1 VAAHVLRLRAALLI
15 GALRG
20 ERRVRALVML
30 VIVALITAVV
40 CAAVL
45 SLDDAPVAVARTVI
59 VLGSAALLL
68 GFLVGPVLV
77 GATDQ
82 LDPRRF
88 AVFGVDERQMP
99 WILVLASFVSVPSAA
114 VIAVYVSVCIVAV
127 RLGTPWQIAVLM
139 SVLGVLSTLLAARIS
154 MALNALLLPERR
166 SRELT
171 AIFALAVIV
180 IAFPVAVF
188 LASLKWDGE
197 VPAAVAAL
205 TSTIGL
211 TPLAAPSWFLFAVAT
226 DGAGAWIGGVIAVAT
241 VVLFLALWTWLVRR
255 LLTTTER
262 PLASRER
269 SGLGWFGL
277 LPSNAFGAIAA
288 RSLVYWLR
296 DRRYIMN
303 LIVVPVAGALT
314 VLPLLVAGVPLEI
327 AALVPVPVM
336 ALFFGWLPHNDV
348 AYDSTALWTHVAS
361 GVRGVPDRLG
371 RLVPV
376 VLVSVPVLA
385 IAVDRRLAPVAAA
398 HGSRRKP
405 PAVGARVLQRGLRA
419 RAVRGVASGRQ
430 PVPAAAASDV
440 TWCLRSRS
448 GLPRCSPGQHPHR
461 MAAGSDHGGRL
472 RIRVRDV
479 LGGACDRARRR
490 GDRRRG
496 RRTHLRA
503 RRREADG
510 VRRDRLTTAPS
521 CRYAARLSA

>member
-1 VAAHVLRLRAALLI
+1 MAAHVLRLRAALLI
-15 GALRG
+15 GSLRG
-20 ERRVRALVML
+20 ERRVRTLIML
-30 VIVALITAVV
+30 AVIVVLTSVV

-68 GFLVGPVLV
+68 GFLVGPILV
-77 GATDQ
+77 GAVDQ

-99 WILVLASFVSVPSAA
+99 WILALASFISVPSLALLA
-114 VIAVYVSVCIVAV
+114 VNISVCVVAI
-127 RLGTPWQIAVLM
+127 RLGAPWLLAVSMSFVSLM
-139 SVLGVLSTLLAARIS
+139 STILAARVG
-154 MALNALLLPERR
+154 MAVNALVLPERR

-171 AIFALAVIV
+171 ALFALAVIV

-197 VPAAVAAL
+197 VPAAVG
-205 TSTIGL
+205 T
-211 TPLAAPSWFLFAVAT
+211 LAAAVGVTPFAASSRFLFSFAT
-226 DGAGAWIGGVIAVAT
+226 DDNTGAWISGVVAFATAAV
-241 VVLFLALWTWLVRR
+241 LWALWTWLVRR

-262 PLASRER
+262 PVTSRER

-277 LPSNAFGAIAA
+277 LPSNAFGAIAS

-303 LIVVPVAGALT
+303 LIVVPVAGVLT

-376 VLVSVPVLA
+376 VLVAVPVLA
-385 IAVDRRLAPVAAA
+385 ISVPLTLLWIDDWRLLLPLTGLGASLLLSALGFSSIVSVIAPYAV
-398 HGSRRKP
+398 SRPGDSPFQQPQRP
-405 PAVGARVLQRGLRA
+405 TSRGAYG
-419 RAVRGVASGRQ
+419 
-430 PVPAAAASDV
+430 PAAAFLGAIVVSIPTIWLLVLTMLEGSQFAPATFWAGIATGLVVLAVGV
-440 TWCLRSRS
+440 TV
-448 GLPRCSPGQHPHR
+448 
-461 MAAGSDHGGRL
+461 GGRIFE
-472 RIRVRDV
+472 R
-479 LGGACDRARRR
+479 GG
-490 GDRRRG
+490 
-496 RRTHLRA
+496 
-503 RRREADG
+503 E
-510 VRRDRLTTAPS
+510 RLMEFVETA
-521 CRYAARLSA
+521 

>member
-1 VAAHVLRLRAALLI
+1 MAAHVLRLRAALLI
-15 GALRG
+15 GSLRG
-20 ERRVRALVML
+20 ERRVRTLVML
-30 VIVALITAVV
+30 AVIVILTAVV

-68 GFLVGPVLV
+68 GFLVGPILV
-77 GATDQ
+77 GAVDQ

-99 WILVLASFVSVPSAA
+99 WILALASFISVPSLALLA
-114 VIAVYVSVCIVAV
+114 VNISVCIVAI
-127 RLGTPWQIAVLM
+127 RLGAPWLLAVLM
-139 SVLGVLSTLLAARIS
+139 SFISLVSTILAARVG
-154 MALNALLLPERR
+154 MAVNALVLPERR

-171 AIFALAVIV
+171 ALFALAVIV

-197 VPAAVAAL
+197 VPAAVG
-205 TSTIGL
+205 T
-211 TPLAAPSWFLFAVAT
+211 LAAAVGVTPFAASSRFLFSFAT
-226 DGAGAWIGGVIAVAT
+226 DDTTGAWVSGVVAFAT
-241 VVLFLALWTWLVRR
+241 ALILWALWTWLVRR

-262 PLASRER
+262 PVTSRER

-277 LPSNAFGAIAA
+277 LPSNAFGAIAS

-303 LIVVPVAGALT
+303 LIVVPVAGVLT

-361 GVRGVPDRLG
+361 GVRGIPDRLG

-376 VLVSVPVLA
+376 VLVAVPVLA
-385 IAVDRRLAPVAAA
+385 ISVPLTLLWIDDWRLLLPLTGLGASLLLSALGFSSIVSVIAPYAV
-398 HGSRRKP
+398 SRPGDSPFQQPQRP
-405 PAVGARVLQRGLRA
+405 TSRGAYG
-419 RAVRGVASGRQ
+419 
-430 PVPAAAASDV
+430 PAAAFLGAIVVSIPTIWLLV
-440 TWCLRSRS
+440 LTMLEGSQFAPATFWAGIAT
-448 GLPRCSPGQHPHR
+448 GLVMLAVGVSV
-461 MAAGSDHGGRL
+461 GGRIFE
-472 RIRVRDV
+472 R
-479 LGGACDRARRR
+479 GG
-490 GDRRRG
+490 
-496 RRTHLRA
+496 
-503 RRREADG
+503 E
-510 VRRDRLTTAPS
+510 RLMEFVETA
-521 CRYAARLSA
+521 

>member
-1 VAAHVLRLRAALLI
+1 MAAHVLRLRAALLI
-15 GALRG
+15 GSLRG
-20 ERRVRALVML
+20 ERRVRTLVML
-30 VIVALITAVV
+30 ALILVFTVVV

-68 GFLVGPVLV
+68 GFLVGPILV
-77 GATDQ
+77 GAVDQ

-99 WILVLASFVSVPSAA
+99 WILALASFISVPSLALLA
-114 VIAVYVSVCIVAV
+114 VNISVCIVAI
-127 RLGTPWQIAVLM
+127 RLGAPWLLAVLM
-139 SVLGVLSTLLAARIS
+139 SFISLVSTILAARIG
-154 MALNALLLPERR
+154 MAVNALVLPERR

-171 AIFALAVIV
+171 ALFALALIV

-197 VPAAVAAL
+197 VPAAVG
-205 TSTIGL
+205 T
-211 TPLAAPSWFLFAVAT
+211 LAAAVGVTPFAASSRFLFSFAT
-226 DGAGAWIGGVIAVAT
+226 DDSTGAWISGVVAFATAV
-241 VVLFLALWTWLVRR
+241 VFWALWTWLVRR

-262 PLASRER
+262 PVTSRER

-277 LPSNAFGAIAA
+277 LPSNAFGAIAS

-361 GVRGVPDRLG
+361 GVRGIPDRLG

-376 VLVSVPVLA
+376 VLVAVPVLA
-385 IAVDRRLAPVAAA
+385 ISVPLTLLWIDDWRLLLPLTGLGASLLLSALGFSSIVSVIAPYAV
-398 HGSRRKP
+398 SRPGDSPFQQPQRP
-405 PAVGARVLQRGLRA
+405 TSRGAYG
-419 RAVRGVASGRQ
+419 
-430 PVPAAAASDV
+430 PAAAFLGAIVVSIPTIWLLVLTMLEGSQFAPATFWAGIATGVVVLAVGV
-440 TWCLRSRS
+440 TV
-448 GLPRCSPGQHPHR
+448 
-461 MAAGSDHGGRL
+461 GGRIFE
-472 RIRVRDV
+472 R
-479 LGGACDRARRR
+479 GG
-490 GDRRRG
+490 
-496 RRTHLRA
+496 
-503 RRREADG
+503 E
-510 VRRDRLTTAPS
+510 RLMEFVETA
-521 CRYAARLSA
+521 

>member
-1 VAAHVLRLRAALLI
+1 MAAHVLRLRAALLI
-15 GALRG
+15 GSLRG
-20 ERRVRALVML
+20 ERRVRTLVML
-30 VIVALITAVV
+30 ALILVFTVVV

-68 GFLVGPVLV
+68 GFLVGPILV
-77 GATDQ
+77 GAVDQ

-99 WILVLASFVSVPSAA
+99 WILALASFISVPSLALLA
-114 VIAVYVSVCIVAV
+114 VNISVCIVAI
-127 RLGTPWQIAVLM
+127 RLGAPWLLAVLM
-139 SVLGVLSTLLAARIS
+139 SFISLVSTILAARIG
-154 MALNALLLPERR
+154 MAVNALVLPERR

-171 AIFALAVIV
+171 ALFALALIV

-197 VPAAVAAL
+197 VPAAVG
-205 TSTIGL
+205 T
-211 TPLAAPSWFLFAVAT
+211 LAAAVGVTPFAASSRFLFSFAT
-226 DGAGAWIGGVIAVAT
+226 DDNTGAWISGVVAFATAV
-241 VVLFLALWTWLVRR
+241 VFWALWTWLVRR

-262 PLASRER
+262 PVTSRER

-277 LPSNAFGAIAA
+277 LPSNAFGAIAS

-361 GVRGVPDRLG
+361 GVRGIPDRLG

-376 VLVSVPVLA
+376 VLVAVPVLA
-385 IAVDRRLAPVAAA
+385 ISVPLTLLWIDDWRLLLPLTGLGASLLLSALGFSSIVSVIAPYAV
-398 HGSRRKP
+398 SRPGDSPFQQPQRP
-405 PAVGARVLQRGLRA
+405 TSRGAYG
-419 RAVRGVASGRQ
+419 
-430 PVPAAAASDV
+430 PAAAFLGAIVVSIPTIWLLVLTMLEGSQFAPATFWAGIATGVVVLAVGV
-440 TWCLRSRS
+440 TV
-448 GLPRCSPGQHPHR
+448 
-461 MAAGSDHGGRL
+461 GGRIFE
-472 RIRVRDV
+472 R
-479 LGGACDRARRR
+479 GG
-490 GDRRRG
+490 
-496 RRTHLRA
+496 
-503 RRREADG
+503 E
-510 VRRDRLTTAPS
+510 RLMEFVETA
-521 CRYAARLSA
+521 